1 MKHQGQFKR
10 SDHFRERTQVRTLI
24 ADLQRIVYILDAE
37 IEFEERQAG
46 VTDLARPEY
55 PVLARELRA
64 RRDNLSG
71 TISGLQSSLA
81 KATAGSTAP
90 SLV

>member
-24 ADLQRIVYILDAE
+24 ADLQRIVDILDAD
-37 IEFEERQAG
+37 IEFEEQQAG
-46 VTDLARPEY
+46 VTDLARPDY
-55 PVLARELRA
+55 PVRARELRA

-71 TISGLQSSLA
+71 TISGLRDRAHCSGLFDA
-81 KATAGSTAP
+81 
-90 SLV
+90 